1 MIAIIAAMSKNYVI
15 GNHGVIPWK
24 IKGEQKRFKELTTG
38 NTVIMGKRSFEE
50 IGRPLPNRKTIVI
63 SSTMNYE
70 DENCRTAGSLQEA
83 LRLAGASE
91 IYIAGGELLYREA
104 LPIADRMY
112 ITQIDLE
119 VEGDTFFPEFEKED
133 FVITQ
138 EERFDGEIPY
148 RYLTYVRRRKSDNYE
163 GKSLSEQNGMNE
175 KAGEDRDSLLIRFA
189 TPEDSDMLCKW
200 WNDGRVMAHA
210 GFPNGL
216 GTNADEIAKL
226 IRGEDQNNR
235 RLILEIGSAAVG
247 EMNFRIKDNI
257 AEIGIKI
264 CDFNYQEKGNGTKA
278 LGLLIKYLFLQK
290 GVDKIILDTNLKN
303 TRAQHVYEKLGFR
316 RIRVNTDAWKDQLG
330 ELQSFVDYELR
341 KEDYQPANATEVSV
355 Q

>member
-1 MIAIIAAMSKNYVI
+1 
-15 GNHGVIPWK
+15 
-24 IKGEQKRFKELTTG
+24 
-38 NTVIMGKRSFEE
+38 
-50 IGRPLPNRKTIVI
+50 
-63 SSTMNYE
+63 
-70 DENCRTAGSLQEA
+70 
-83 LRLAGASE
+83 
-91 IYIAGGELLYREA
+91 
-104 LPIADRMY
+104 
-112 ITQIDLE
+112 
-119 VEGDTFFPEFEKED
+119 
-133 FVITQ
+133 
-138 EERFDGEIPY
+138 
-148 RYLTYVRRRKSDNYE
+148 
-163 GKSLSEQNGMNE
+163 
-175 KAGEDRDSLLIRFA
+175 
-189 TPEDSDMLCKW
+189 MLCKW